1 MTSPVSGSTSTVQ
14 MCVPNGYTKFDGSKN
29 AVASSPGSTPGGRF
43 QATLAIRASSPKV
56 FPLSGEPFTA
66 NFPSCHS
73 RSASLA
79 SSRWAAI
86 FFALSFTRCAATFT
100 ALPHTAVVRL
110 PYVPHPWG
118 VASVS
123 PATTSTFSTGMPNS
137 SATICAN
144 VVSSPWPCGLPPM

>member
-1 MTSPVSGSTSTVQ
+1 

-79 SSRWAAI
+79 EPDGPRHLGGTEATDLAVGRDADAQI
-86 FFALSFTRCAATFT
+86 ATRFPRFGLLGAELLVVEHLERFVERAL
-100 ALPHTAVVRL
+100 VVPRVVGD
-110 PYVPHPWG
+110 PGGHG
-118 VASVS
+118 VRKLVLGDQVLA
-123 PATTSTFSTGMPNS
+123 P
-137 SATICAN
+137 
-144 VVSSPWPCGLPPM
+144 